1 MTCTIGTP
9 INTNR
14 RTKYRNRAAGHIYH
28 NDKNRLNM
36 GKRIKKNTERLV
48 AKIMNNQA
56 KGGWKDIT
64 NKIKTS
70 IIGEQQTE
78 TITTMNIKT
87 KFADMISAKAE
98 GKTKTQYLL
107 NNTTWKPGIRKAY
120 MNKLTRMEAS
130 TIFKAQTRML
140 DIKNNYSGKHND
152 LTCRKCGEPTETQE
166 HILDECS
173 GSGSG

>member
-1 MTCTIGTP
+1 
-9 INTNR
+9 
-14 RTKYRNRAAGHIYH
+14 
-28 NDKNRLNM
+28 
-36 GKRIKKNTERLV
+36 
-48 AKIMNNQA
+48 MNNQT

-87 KFADMISAKAE
+87 IFADMINTKAE

-107 NNTTWKPGIRKAY
+107 NNTTWKPGIRKTY

-130 TIFKAQTRML
+130 TILNLSNQDVQTMNSTQGCIIKQLCGLDKRSHHTNLLRAINLDNVSTVRSNNTKSVFKRVCSLFVDFFLICEKRFVLYKWHYLVAM
-140 DIKNNYSGKHND
+140 
-152 LTCRKCGEPTETQE
+152 ETYVT
-166 HILDECS
+166 LF
-173 GSGSG
+173 

>member
-1 MTCTIGTP
+1 
-9 INTNR
+9 
-14 RTKYRNRAAGHIYH
+14 
-28 NDKNRLNM
+28 M
-36 GKRIKKNTERLV
+36 GKRIKKNPERLV
-48 AKIMNNQA
+48 AKIMNNQT

-87 KFADMISAKAE
+87 KFADMINAKAE

-107 NNTTWKPGIRKAY
+107 NNTTWKPGIRKTY

-130 TIFKAQTRML
+130 TIFKARTRML
-140 DIKNNYSGKHND
+140 DVKKQ
-152 LTCRKCGEPTETQE
+152 LQR
-166 HILDECS
+166 
-173 GSGSG
+173 